1 LVRRWSVQRLA
12 LGLALV
18 VAALGPLGAP
28 DWTTAVAASLAPRT
42 EAGAGLPRVA
52 QQGGDLATGA
62 NVEVKGTEGEGLRV
76 RAAPSLQGEVS
87 AVLVEGAQVEVLEG
101 PVSADALRWYRVRY
115 DRQGGNGW
123 VAGQFLAAVSAT
135 PATTAGT
142 TSPGTTASA
151 SASAGAP
158 APASAVPA
166 AAPPA
171 AASFGAPVAPGT
183 VSVPAGLG
191 DPAAADASLAAV
203 PTDPAALAPPAP
215 TGPPRYVRLGAYQ
228 ANSPEYGMNVFI
240 WGEANTTQ
248 RDLGK
253 LRELNF
259 TWQKTLF
266 QWREI
271 ESSGKGVF
279 DWREADRVVSAS
291 TAAGIKVLARIDFP
305 PRWACPN
312 WDGRGNECV
321 PDRLEDYADFI
332 RAFTTRYGT
341 GSPIGRVHAIEVWN
355 EPNLAREWSNKP
367 INEQQARDYV
377 RMLQLAYQAAKSVDP
392 QMTIVTAGLTPTGTQ
407 NDDARPDDQYLQWM
421 YDAGA
426 IQWFDVLGAHGAGY
440 KAPPTMGPDEVAGDP
455 SYGGHASFSFR
466 RVEQLRDV
474 MVRNGDDAKQVWLL
488 EFGWTSDEVHPAYA
502 WHRVTE
508 DQKAQ
513 YIVDA
518 FKWARE
524 KWSPWIGV
532 MTLWNLSAPGWTRN
546 NEEYWWSISNP
557 DGSPRPAYTALL
569 NARSNGTL
577 P

>member
-1 LVRRWSVQRLA
+1 LVRRWSFQRLA
-12 LGLALV
+12 LGLALLA
-18 VAALGPLGAP
+18 AALGPLGAP
-28 DWTTAVAASLAPRT
+28 DRTTAAAAGVAPRA
-42 EAGAGLPRVA
+42 EAGTPLANVA

-62 NVEVKGTEGEGLRV
+62 NVEVKGTEGDGLRV

-87 AVLVEGAQVEVLEG
+87 AVLIEGAQVEVLEG
-101 PVSADALRWYRVRY
+101 PVAADAVRWYRVRY
-115 DRQGGNGW
+115 DRQGGTGW
-123 VAGQFLAAVSAT
+123 VSGQFLVAVAAT
-135 PATTAGT
+135 PAT
-142 TSPGTTASA
+142 SA
-151 SASAGAP
+151 STSTSSGAP
-158 APASAVPA
+158 AAASALPGNAAPA
-166 AAPPA
+166 AAPPV

-183 VSVPAGLG
+183 VAVPAGLT
-191 DPAAADASLAAV
+191 DPAAGAALATV
-203 PTDPAALAPPAP
+203 PADPAALAPAGAPVP
-215 TGPPRYVRLGAYQ
+215 TGPARYVRLGAYQ

-271 ESSGKGVF
+271 EGTGKGIF

-291 TAAGIKVLARIDFP
+291 TGAGIKVLARVDFP
-305 PRWACPN
+305 PRWVCAS
-312 WDGRGNECV
+312 WDGRGNQCV
-321 PDRLEDYADFI
+321 PDRYEDYADFI

-355 EPNLAREWSNKP
+355 EPNLSREWGNKP
-367 INEQQARDYV
+367 ISQQQAGDYV
-377 RMLQLAYQAAKSVDP
+377 RLMQLAYQAAKSVDP

-421 YDAGA
+421 YDAGG

-455 SYGGHASFSFR
+455 SYGGHASFAFR

-474 MVRNGDDAKQVWLL
+474 MVRNGDEAKQVWLL
-488 EFGWTSDEVHPAYA
+488 EFGWTSDEVHAAYA

-532 MTLWNLSAPGWTRN
+532 MALWNLSAPGWTRN

-557 DGSPRPAYTALL
+557 DGSPRPAYSALL
-569 NARSNGTL
+569 NARGNGTL

>member
-1 LVRRWSVQRLA
+1 M
-12 LGLALV
+12 LGLVLL
-18 VAALGPLGAP
+18 AAAVGPLGAP
-28 DWTTAVAASLAPRT
+28 DRTTAAAAGLAPRP
-42 EAGAGLPRVA
+42 EAGTGLAAVVR
-52 QQGGDLATGA
+52 QGGDLATGTS
-62 NVEVKGTEGEGLRV
+62 VEVKGTDGDGLRV
-76 RAAPSLQGEVS
+76 RAAPSLQGDVA

-101 PVSADALRWYRVRY
+101 PVAADAFRWYRVRY

-123 VAGQFLAAVSAT
+123 VAGQFLVVAAPASTSAGSAASNPDASAT
-135 PATTAGT
+135 
-142 TSPGTTASA
+142 
-151 SASAGAP
+151 ASAGA
-158 APASAVPA
+158 APPVGALPA
-166 AAPPA
+166 AAAPA
-171 AASFGAPVAPGT
+171 VSSFGSPVAPGT
-183 VSVPAGLG
+183 VALPPALADPSAAGAPALG
-191 DPAAADASLAAV
+191 GDAAVLAA
-203 PTDPAALAPPAP
+203 PDATTGGDTTGAAP
-215 TGPPRYVRLGAYQ
+215 GRYVRLGAYQ

-259 TWQKTLF
+259 GWQKTLF

-271 ESSGKGVF
+271 EGAGKGVF

-291 TAAGIKVLARIDFP
+291 TGAGIKVLARIDFP
-305 PRWACPN
+305 PAWACRG
-312 WDGRGNECV
+312 WDGRGNECA
-321 PDRLEDYADFI
+321 PDRFEDYADFI

-355 EPNLAREWSNKP
+355 EPNLAREWGNKP
-367 INEQQARDYV
+367 ISQQQAGDYV
-377 RMLQLAYQAAKSVDP
+377 RLLQLAYQAAKSVDP

-426 IQWFDVLGAHGAGY
+426 TQWFDVLGAHGAGY
-440 KAPPTMGPDEVAGDP
+440 KAPPTMSPDDVAADP

-508 DQKAQ
+508 QQKAE
-513 YIVDA
+513 YVVGA

-532 MTLWNLSAPGWTRN
+532 MNLWNLSAPGWTQN

-557 DGSPRPAYTALL
+557 DGSPRPAYNALL
-569 NARSNGTL
+569 DARRSGTL

>member
-1 LVRRWSVQRLA
+1 
-12 LGLALV
+12 
-18 VAALGPLGAP
+18 
-28 DWTTAVAASLAPRT
+28 
-42 EAGAGLPRVA
+42 
-52 QQGGDLATGA
+52 
-62 NVEVKGTEGEGLRV
+62 
-76 RAAPSLQGEVS
+76 
-87 AVLVEGAQVEVLEG
+87 
-101 PVSADALRWYRVRY
+101 
-115 DRQGGNGW
+115 
-123 VAGQFLAAVSAT
+123 
-135 PATTAGT
+135 
-142 TSPGTTASA
+142 
-151 SASAGAP
+151 
-158 APASAVPA
+158 
-166 AAPPA
+166 
-171 AASFGAPVAPGT
+171 
-183 VSVPAGLG
+183 
-191 DPAAADASLAAV
+191 
-203 PTDPAALAPPAP
+203 
-215 TGPPRYVRLGAYQ
+215 
-228 ANSPEYGMNVFI
+228 MNVFI

-259 TWQKTLF
+259 NWQKTLF

-271 ESSGKGVF
+271 EGAGKGIF

-291 TAAGIKVLARIDFP
+291 TAAGVKVLARIDFP
-305 PRWACPN
+305 PTWACSA

-321 PDRLEDYADFI
+321 PDRFEDYADFI

-341 GSPIGRVHAIEVWN
+341 GSPIGRVYAIEVWN
-355 EPNLAREWSNKP
+355 EPNLAREWGNKP
-367 INEQQARDYV
+367 ISQQQAGDYV
-377 RMLQLAYQAAKSVDP
+377 RLLQLAYQAAKSVDP

-407 NDDARPDDQYLQWM
+407 NDDAQPDDQYLQWL

-426 IQWFDVLGAHGAGY
+426 TQWFDVLGAHGAGY
-440 KAPPTMGPDEVAGDP
+440 KAPPTMSPDDVAADP
-455 SYGGHASFSFR
+455 SYGGHPSFSFR

-518 FKWARE
+518 FKWARD

-532 MTLWNLSAPGWTRN
+532 MNLWNLSAPGWTRN

-557 DGSPRPAYTALL
+557 DGSNRPAYDALKA
-569 NARSNGTL
+569 ARGNGTL